1 MFRSILII
9 FNFKKLHDFPFYI
22 QTKLYKTWIPA
33 LLLHDQMLFFPL
45 SQVPLTALHSS
56 HGKKFTLASFINKLN
71 NNVRTLNR
79 LPNII
84 LELEH
89 CTMVLKSFYAQSI
102 LNINIPMQTVPSPV

>member
-45 SQVPLTALHSS
+45 WQVPLTALHSS
-56 HGKKFTLASFINKLN
+56 HGKIYSGQLYIKQIKLN
-71 NNVRTLNR
+71 NKSNVRTLNR
-79 LPNII
+79 LQNII
-84 LELEH
+84 LE
-89 CTMVLKSFYAQSI
+89 
-102 LNINIPMQTVPSPV
+102 

>member
-45 SQVPLTALHSS
+45 WQVPLTALHRIKSW
-56 HGKKFTLASFINKLN
+56 KKFILASFIE
-71 NNVRTLNR
+71 
-79 LPNII
+79 I
-84 LELEH
+84 
-89 CTMVLKSFYAQSI
+89 
-102 LNINIPMQTVPSPV
+102 

>member
-45 SQVPLTALHSS
+45 LQVPLTALHSS

-84 LELEH
+84 LE
-89 CTMVLKSFYAQSI
+89 
-102 LNINIPMQTVPSPV
+102 

>member
-45 SQVPLTALHSS
+45 WQVPLTALHIVVIEKIYS
-56 HGKKFTLASFINKLN
+56 GQLYK
-71 NNVRTLNR
+71 
-79 LPNII
+79 
-84 LELEH
+84 
-89 CTMVLKSFYAQSI
+89 
-102 LNINIPMQTVPSPV
+102 QTK